1 MVLLLKKGASKK
13 EIEAIEKKLYKEKP
27 LPGFNAKKYNGILSL
42 TEDPLSIQLKLRDEW
57 ERDLS
62 WYQYH
67 FNLLSGSDTL
77 ENVLQGKDIYL
88 SFITELEL
96 IGYKNISIKEEQQI
110 QRLLNDC
117 SILQI
122 TNPIK
127 QNYIE
132 LRKKYTLK
140 LADAII
146 AATALA
152 LNLPLITSDKQ
163 FKIIKG
169 LNLISYQH
177 NIDLT

>member
-1 MVLLLKKGASKK
+1 MNGK
-13 EIEAIEKKLYKEKP
+13 EILVDTNIILY
-27 LPGFNAKKYNGILSL
+27 
-42 TEDPLSIQLKLRDEW
+42 
-57 ERDLS
+57 
-62 WYQYH
+62 
-67 FNLLSGSDTL
+67 LLSGSDTL
-77 ENVLQGKDIYL
+77 QNVLQGKDIYL
-88 SFITELEL
+88 SFITEFEL

-146 AATALA
+146 AATALT

>member
-1 MVLLLKKGASKK
+1 M
-13 EIEAIEKKLYKEKP
+13 
-27 LPGFNAKKYNGILSL
+27 
-42 TEDPLSIQLKLRDEW
+42 
-57 ERDLS
+57 
-62 WYQYH
+62 
-67 FNLLSGSDTL
+67 
-77 ENVLQGKDIYL
+77 
-88 SFITELEL
+88 EL